1 MLLPTQPE
9 GDAMTRI
16 LIVNGN
22 PKPAS
27 FCAALADAY
36 ETGARS
42 AGHEVERIDLG
53 ALPIDPVLR
62 TGFTPH
68 DPEEP
73 ELTAAR
79 EAIGRAQHLVLVW
92 PLWFGDMP
100 AILKGFLERALTMGF
115 AAEEI
120 EKPPFFRP
128 LLTGRS
134 ARSIVT
140 MQMPRLVYRLVYGSA
155 ATKLLRRHILGF
167 VGMSPVRDTVFGGID
182 DAAPETRAK
191 WLEEV
196 RRLGAAAV

>member
-1 MLLPTQPE
+1 
-9 GDAMTRI
+9 MTRI
-16 LIVNGN
+16 LVINGN
-22 PKPAS
+22 PKAES
-27 FCAALADAY
+27 FSAALADAY
-36 ETGARS
+36 ATGAREG
-42 AGHEVERIDLG
+42 GHEVEVIELG
-53 ALPIDPVLR
+53 RLPIDPVLR

-68 DPEEP
+68 EPEEP

-79 EAIGRAQHLVLVW
+79 AAIGRAEHLALVW
-92 PLWFGDMP
+92 PLWFGGMP

-140 MQMPRLVYRLVYGSA
+140 MQMPRLVYRLIYGSA
-155 ATKLLRRHILGF
+155 ATKSLRRQILGF

-182 DAAPETRAK
+182 DQTPETRAR
-191 WLEEV
+191 WLAEV
-196 RRLGAAAV
+196 RRLGAEAR